1 MARDHEGH
9 VQLCARCH
17 RPTPGHEF
25 SPGCVSAICVPGTGC
40 LVSDETTV
48 EEEQPAKKKK

>member
-48 EEEQPAKKKK
+48 EEEQSAKKKK